1 MVQPA
6 WPIHF
11 LVRKVNVTLTI
22 SCDLQQAHGVWLES
36 NGQEACVE
44 PHCAQYCARVSGW
57 SLTPC
62 GTLLCL
68 VLCPADFSS

>member
-44 PHCAQYCARVSGW
+44 PHCAQYCAHCVWLES
-57 SLTPC
+57 TPPS

-68 VLCPADFSS
+68 VLCPADFS